1 MPKLNVQDCKL
12 GIDGYDPVS
21 YVDSEPLEGS
31 SDITAESEGVI
42 YRFASSANKERFEAD
57 PQKFAPQYGGWCAV
71 AVSEGKYFPVNP
83 KTYTIQDDKLFLFY
97 NAEQGNTLP
106 QWQESP
112 ESRQQAADKHWAADD
127 IVFPED

>member
-1 MPKLNVQDCKL
+1 MPKLNVQECKL
-12 GIDGYDPVS
+12 GIDGFDPVS
-21 YVDSEPLEGS
+21 YFDGEPLEGS
-31 SDITAESEGVI
+31 SDITTESEGVV
-42 YRFASSANKERFEAD
+42 YRFASSANKERFTSD

-97 NAEQGNTLP
+97 NAEMGNTLP

-112 ESRQQAADKHWAADD
+112 ESRQQDADKHWAADD
-127 IVFPED
+127 IVYPED